1 MLWQGPTAYT
11 KTVRHEDLQ
20 GGGKGSR
27 TTDPKSRCL
36 KAYKWKYSVGLVA
49 SACWTHV
56 NFN

>member
-36 KAYKWKYSVGLVA
+36 KGIQMEIFSGVGCFCLLD
-49 SACWTHV
+49 SCEL
-56 NFN
+56 